1 MKIQTEKPDAKT
13 TILKCGHAVVRIGKL
28 ERGPYTTHRL
38 GWKVGKKTFRRSYNS
53 EASALAEAD
62 RIVRHLAT
70 CDGSITA
77 LSGQDVSYFNE
88 CKERLGSTPMHVA
101 VEFYLKFHER
111 TSQNPQTFSEVWDL
125 WYATVQERQ
134 LSSRYYQTLRNHKN
148 TWEPEFGKRFIDTI
162 APEEYLAFLG
172 RSKYSPKS
180 KRNLFGT
187 LSSLLRWAAKKNQRY
202 ISKDKTEME
211 PNFPSE
217 KEVTVEFYTP
227 DELCAIFAATE
238 HRLLAYTALM
248 AFGGTRSSEASHRK
262 LTRHNILP
270 AERMIRLGP
279 EITKTG
285 TGRALN
291 IPDNLQVWLDR
302 FAPEKGPIS
311 KTVKINPPDKDVLE
325 LCGVETKDNALRHS
339 FCSYHIALHRN
350 SELTAEVAGNSPA
363 MLRKHY
369 KALVSTVA
377 AEQWFNITPDV
388 VRQFA
393 KKKGIVLDW

>member
-1 MKIQTEKPDAKT
+1 MKIQTETPDKKT
-13 TILKCGHAVVRIGKL
+13 TILKCGHAIVRINKL
-28 ERGPYTTHRL
+28 DRGPYTTHRL

-111 TSQNPQTFSEVWDL
+111 TSQNPQTFSEVWAL

-238 HRLLAYTALM
+238 PRLLAYTALM

-302 FAPEKGPIS
+302 FEPEKGPIS
-311 KTVKINPPDKDVLE
+311 KTVKINPPDKDVLK

>member
-393 KKKGIVLDW
+393 KKKGIALDW

>member
-1 MKIQTEKPDAKT
+1 MDI
-13 TILKCGHAVVRIGKL
+13 
-28 ERGPYTTHRL
+28 
-38 GWKVGKKTFRRSYNS
+38 
-53 EASALAEAD
+53 
-62 RIVRHLAT
+62 
-70 CDGSITA
+70 ITA
-77 LSGQDVSYFNE
+77 LDHVNVASYDN
-88 CKERLGSTPMHVA
+88 
-101 VEFYLKFHER
+101 
-111 TSQNPQTFSEVWDL
+111 
-125 WYATVQERQ
+125 
-134 LSSRYYQTLRNHKN
+134 
-148 TWEPEFGKRFIDTI
+148 GKRFIDTI
-162 APEEYLAFLG
+162 APEEYLAFLS

-311 KTVKINPPDKDVLE
+311 KTVKINPPDKDVLK

-393 KKKGIVLDW
+393 KKKGIALDW

>member
-111 TSQNPQTFSEVWDL
+111 TSQNPQTFSEVWNL

-311 KTVKINPPDKDVLE
+311 KTVKINPPDKDVLK

-393 KKKGIVLDW
+393 KKKGIALDW